1 MKEEIK
7 KNLATDTDTDTEKWS
22 REDVKDIAKCVLKYF
37 AYGVAISVVYTYA
50 VIEISSH
57 IMYKWYPEK
66 ANENVRNYGKVFIKT
81 AESNPQSYKEYKKL
95 LKEAMQMY
103 K

>member
-1 MKEEIK
+1 MKEEIRHNK
-7 KNLATDTDTDTEKWS
+7 ATDTEDDKKWTKD
-22 REDVKDIAKCVLKYF
+22 EIKDIAKSALKYF

-50 VIEISSH
+50 VIELSSH
-57 IMYKWYPEK
+57 IMYKTNPAK

>member
-22 REDVKDIAKCVLKYF
+22 REDVKDIAKCALKYF
-37 AYGVAISVVYTYA
+37 AYGFTIAAVYTYA

-57 IMYKWYPEK
+57 IMYKTNPVK
-66 ANENVRNYGKVFIKT
+66 ANENVRNYAEAFLKT
-81 AESNPQSYKEYKKL
+81 VESNPQSYKEYKKL
-95 LKEAMQMY
+95 LKKALQL
-103 K
+103 